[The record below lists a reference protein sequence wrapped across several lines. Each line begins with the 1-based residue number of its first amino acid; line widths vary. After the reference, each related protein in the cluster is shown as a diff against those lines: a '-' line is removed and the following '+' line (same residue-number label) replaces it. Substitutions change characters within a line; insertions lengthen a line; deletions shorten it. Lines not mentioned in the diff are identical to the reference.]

1 MAKQSKV
8 RSVYK
13 RGHRAHKRDSR
24 PAEPVGVGRDA
35 RHAERRVKRRKRSYQ
50 RPYHHHCGALVK
62 CDECAAAEQAAQA

>member
-13 RGHRAHKRDSR
+13 RGHHAHKRDSR

-35 RHAERRVKRRKRSYQ
+35 RHAARRAKKKLAS
-50 RPYHHHCGALVK
+50 
-62 CDECAAAEQAAQA
+62 QAAGVAEA